1 MAVGILLRL
10 QKERSAA
17 IVRAVIQRTP
27 DAGAVTLARRP
38 CSSPA
43 DMFGARGSLMGFIT
57 TMMAAGLS
65 ADHVPTGLRAP
76 FGLARKDSRDDA
88 LGGIAGTVPGNS
100 FDLR

>member
-1 MAVGILLRL
+1 MAVGILLRF

-17 IVRAVIQRTP
+17 IVTAVIQRMPTGALTP
-27 DAGAVTLARRP
+27 ARCPR
-38 CSSPA
+38 SNPA
-43 DMFGARGSLMGFIT
+43 HMFGARGSLMGFIA

-88 LGGIAGTVPGNS
+88 FGAIAGTVPGNS
-100 FDLR
+100 FDF